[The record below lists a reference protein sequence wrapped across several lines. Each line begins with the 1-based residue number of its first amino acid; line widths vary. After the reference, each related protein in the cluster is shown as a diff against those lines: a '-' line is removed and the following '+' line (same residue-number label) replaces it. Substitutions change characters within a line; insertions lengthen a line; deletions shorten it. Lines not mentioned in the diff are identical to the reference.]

1 MKLLPDSNIFID
13 YWRNRDGL
21 AQKYESVFSNE
32 EILISGVVRAEL
44 LHGARSEKH
53 LQSMSAML
61 DAFEDVNLEG
71 TDWNTLGE
79 YLYKLRMDGITV
91 PLADAMIAATAIKL
105 DIPVWTGDNHFEL
118 MKTMLPQLKIYEA

>member
-1 MKLLPDSNIFID
+1 
-13 YWRNRDGL
+13 
-21 AQKYESVFSNE
+21 
-32 EILISGVVRAEL
+32 
-44 LHGARSEKH
+44 
-53 LQSMSAML
+53 MSAML

-118 MKTMLPQLKIYEA
+118 MKTVLPPLKIYEL